1 MRSNNYRETLI
12 LAALLGGSIAI
23 GACASTRTQQAP
35 GEYTDDAVITTKVK
49 AEFVENKA
57 VSAANIHV
65 QTFRGVVQLS
75 GFANSQT
82 EIDQAVAEANGVK
95 GVKSVKNDIRIKTS
109 P

>member
-1 MRSNNYRETLI
+1 MRSNNYRQTLI
-12 LAALLGGSIAI
+12 LAALLGGSVAI
-23 GACASTRTQQAP
+23 GACASTRTHESP

-57 VSAANIHV
+57 ITAANINV
-65 QTFRGVVQLS
+65 ETFRGVVQLS

-82 EIDQAVAEANGVK
+82 EIDQAVAEAKGVG